1 MIYYSCKGDK
11 VMEQTIDIVN
21 ASDFFDAIELGDVE
35 SEMFLD
41 QYNYRLIH
49 NDLTVTGRSVFI
61 FSLKNFIKKCEDIYE
76 KNVMIEALN
85 KFNSELPSGQK
96 FINIQA

>member
-1 MIYYSCKGDK
+1 
-11 VMEQTIDIVN
+11 MEEPIETVN
-21 ASDFFDAIELGDVE
+21 ASEVFNAIELGDVE
-35 SEMFLD
+35 SEIFLD
-41 QYNYRLIH
+41 QYNYRLVH

-85 KFNSELPSGQK
+85 KFNSELPSGPK
-96 FINIQA
+96 FINIEA

>member
-1 MIYYSCKGDK
+1 
-11 VMEQTIDIVN
+11 MEETIETVN
-21 ASDFFDAIELGDVE
+21 ASEVFNAIELGDVE

-41 QYNYRLIH
+41 QYNYRLVH

>member
-1 MIYYSCKGDK
+1 
-11 VMEQTIDIVN
+11 MEEAIETVN
-21 ASDFFDAIELGDVE
+21 ASEVFNAIELGYVE

-41 QYNYRLIH
+41 QYNYRLVH

-85 KFNSELPSGQK
+85 KFNSELPSGPK
-96 FINIQA
+96 FINIEA

>member
-1 MIYYSCKGDK
+1 
-11 VMEQTIDIVN
+11 MEEVIETVN
-21 ASDFFDAIELGDVE
+21 ASEVFNAIELGDVE

-41 QYNYRLIH
+41 QYNYRLVH

>member
-1 MIYYSCKGDK
+1 
-11 VMEQTIDIVN
+11 MEEAIETVN
-21 ASDFFDAIELGDVE
+21 ASEVFNAIELGDVE

-41 QYNYRLIH
+41 QYNYRLVH
-49 NDLTVTGRSVFI
+49 NDLTITGRSVFI

-85 KFNSELPSGQK
+85 KFNSELPSGPK
-96 FINIQA
+96 FINIEA

>member
-1 MIYYSCKGDK
+1 
-11 VMEQTIDIVN
+11 MEEAIETVN
-21 ASDFFDAIELGDVE
+21 ASEVFNAIELGDVE

-41 QYNYRLIH
+41 QYNYRLVH

-61 FSLKNFIKKCEDIYE
+61 FSLKNFIKNCEDIYE

-85 KFNSELPSGQK
+85 KFNSELPSGPK
-96 FINIQA
+96 FINIEA

>member
-1 MIYYSCKGDK
+1 
-11 VMEQTIDIVN
+11 MEEVIETVN
-21 ASDFFDAIELGDVE
+21 ASEVFNAIELGDVE

-41 QYNYRLIH
+41 QYNYKLIH
-49 NDLTVTGRSVFI
+49 NDLTITGRSVFI

-85 KFNSELPSGQK
+85 KFNSELPSGPK
-96 FINIQA
+96 FINIEA

>member
-1 MIYYSCKGDK
+1 
-11 VMEQTIDIVN
+11 MEEAIETVN
-21 ASDFFDAIELGDVE
+21 ASEVFNAIELGDVE

-41 QYNYRLIH
+41 QYNYRLVH

-85 KFNSELPSGQK
+85 KFNSELPSSPK
-96 FINIQA
+96 FINIEA

>member
-1 MIYYSCKGDK
+1 
-11 VMEQTIDIVN
+11 MEEAFETVN
-21 ASDFFDAIELGDVE
+21 ASEVFNAIELGDVE

-41 QYNYRLIH
+41 QYNYRLVH

-85 KFNSELPSGQK
+85 KFNSELPSGPK
-96 FINIQA
+96 FINIEA